1 VNGLRAL
8 VACLAVGVLA
18 LAGAST
24 ASVAAPQ
31 PGDFVARVTNPWFPL
46 VPGTTFVYRGSE
58 DGEPL
63 RRTVH
68 VTSRVKV
75 VEGVRC
81 TVVDDRVYLGG
92 KLYERTDDWYAQHR
106 DGSVWYFGEA
116 TAELDEQG
124 RVKTTEGSWEAGKNG
139 ARAGVYMPAH
149 PRVGQT
155 FRQEYYKGHA
165 EDWFRIV
172 SLNASVSVPFVSSKH
187 ALQTREWTPLE
198 PGVIDR
204 KLYVRGVGTVK
215 EQTIKGGDELNDLV
229 AVKRS

>member
-1 VNGLRAL
+1 MKALRAL
-8 VACLAVGVLA
+8 VACVALGVLA

-24 ASVAAPQ
+24 ASVPAPR
-31 PGDFVARVTNPWFPL
+31 PGDFVDRVDNAWFPL
-46 VPGTTFVYRGSE
+46 RPGTTFVYRGSE
-58 DGEPL
+58 DGEPM
-63 RRTVH
+63 RRIVR

-75 VEGVRC
+75 VQGVRC

-92 KLYERTDDWYAQHR
+92 KLHERTDDWFAQHR
-106 DGSVWYFGEA
+106 DGTVWYFGED
-116 TAELDEQG
+116 TAELDENG
-124 RVKTTEGSWEAGKNG
+124 RVKTRQGSWEAGKGG
-139 ARAGVYMPAH
+139 ATAGVYMPAR

-172 SLNASVSVPFVSSKH
+172 SLRASVSVPFVSSTR

-215 EQTIKGGDELNDLV
+215 EETIKGGDEVVELV
-229 AVKRS
+229 AIRRS